1 MQILPNTKS
10 SKSCRSYKTAYCFPR
25 LFNSNCL

>member
-1 MQILPNTKS
+1 MQILANTKS
-10 SKSCRSYKTAYCFPR
+10 SKSCRSYSNAYCFPR